1 MISEWSRRAE
11 RKGDTEA
18 KCFGQPRR
26 LLWGQAPFLL
36 PPDTLRPSLR
46 WLRLIA
52 VPTCLPVSSSISF
65 GSTHSRWQ
73 VFFFSNEQINRVRIK
88 KKENCYDDFLERPKN
103 KTWKSTLSSPL
114 PISRE
119 NYALYNLLFFSPA
132 PIVLFLHL
140 LLDILLLHI
149 IIIVIIIRFLLLN
162 MMAICLLG
170 KKEKL
175 RRKKTLSGNR
185 VLLICFLL
193 F

>member
-1 MISEWSRRAE
+1 MQRERETPRQSVLANLVVYFGVKLLSSSHPTPYVRRY
-11 RKGDTEA
+11 DD
-18 KCFGQPRR
+18 CDW
-26 LLWGQAPFLL
+26 LLSPPAYPSL
-36 PPDTLRPSLR
+36 PPFPS
-46 WLRLIA
+46 
-52 VPTCLPVSSSISF
+52 VPPTPVDKF
-65 GSTHSRWQ
+65 
-73 VFFFSNEQINRVRIK
+73 FFFSNEQINRVRIK
-88 KKENCYDDFLERPKN
+88 KRKIVMMIFERDL
-103 KTWKSTLSSPL
+103 KTRHESPPWAPL

>member
-1 MISEWSRRAE
+1 MKVHPE
-11 RKGDTEA
+11 
-18 KCFGQPRR
+18 
-26 LLWGQAPFLL
+26 L
-36 PPDTLRPSLR
+36 PPPQLSRKLCIVQ
-46 WLRLIA
+46 LA
-52 VPTCLPVSSSISF
+52 V
-65 GSTHSRWQ
+65 
-73 VFFFSNEQINRVRIK
+73 
-88 KKENCYDDFLERPKN
+88 
-103 KTWKSTLSSPL
+103 
-114 PISRE
+114 
-119 NYALYNLLFFSPA
+119 FSPA

>member
-1 MISEWSRRAE
+1 MMIFE
-11 RKGDTEA
+11 RD
-18 KCFGQPRR
+18 
-26 LLWGQAPFLL
+26 
-36 PPDTLRPSLR
+36 
-46 WLRLIA
+46 
-52 VPTCLPVSSSISF
+52 
-65 GSTHSRWQ
+65 
-73 VFFFSNEQINRVRIK
+73 
-88 KKENCYDDFLERPKN
+88 N
-103 KTWKSTLSSPL
+103 KQDMKVHPEP

-119 NYALYNLLFFSPA
+119 NYALYNLLFFCPA

-175 RRKKTLSGNR
+175 RKKNIVRKPSSFDL
-185 VLLICFLL
+185 FLP

>member
-1 MISEWSRRAE
+1 MKVHPE
-11 RKGDTEA
+11 
-18 KCFGQPRR
+18 P
-26 LLWGQAPFLL
+26 
-36 PPDTLRPSLR
+36 
-46 WLRLIA
+46 
-52 VPTCLPVSSSISF
+52 
-65 GSTHSRWQ
+65 
-73 VFFFSNEQINRVRIK
+73 
-88 KKENCYDDFLERPKN
+88 
-103 KTWKSTLSSPL
+103 PL